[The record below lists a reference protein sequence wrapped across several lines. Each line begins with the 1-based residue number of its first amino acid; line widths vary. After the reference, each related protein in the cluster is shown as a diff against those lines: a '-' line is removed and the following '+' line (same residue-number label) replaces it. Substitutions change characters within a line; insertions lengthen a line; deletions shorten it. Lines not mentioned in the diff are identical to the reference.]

1 MRQIGVFV
9 VVSGLATAASAQI
22 TDLGATTPYGVSD
35 NGLVA
40 CGISGQSAMRW
51 SVAGGG
57 VQTLPFLQGHTVA
70 YALAASL
77 DGSVITGYSQVDFS
91 SDAHAVIWS
100 GGTVTDLGSLA
111 SGGTAA
117 NDISADGLTVV
128 GASGSLPFRW
138 TSVGGMQN
146 LGMLAGW
153 NSATPSAVNSNGT
166 IIAGVAN
173 ATSGRK
179 LFRWTSGGGMQ
190 ELTTLAGNAPSA
202 AGVSENGQI
211 IAGVSGTNAYR
222 WTQAGGLQDLGVLPG
237 FQRMTITG
245 MTPDGSAIV
254 GYASIASF
262 PTFINEAVIWTQATG
277 MVGLESYLNAQGVS
291 TTDWEL
297 QFGFGVS
304 ANGRAFVGLGAFQGQ
319 ERGFIVSIPGASCYA
334 NCDGST
340 TQPVLN
346 VADFTCFL
354 QRYAA
359 GDSYANCDGSTTQ
372 PVLNVADFT
381 CFLQRYAAGCR

>member
-1 MRQIGVFV
+1 MRKTGVFV
-9 VVSGLATAASAQI
+9 LVSGLATAASAQI
-22 TDLGATTPYGVSD
+22 TDLGAMTPYGLSD

-40 CGISGQSAMRW
+40 CGISGSFAVQW
-51 SVAGGG
+51 SGGM
-57 VQTLPFLQGHTVA
+57 QNLPFLQGHTVA

-77 DGSVITGYSQVDFS
+77 DGSVIAGYSQVDFS
-91 SDAHAVIWS
+91 SDAHAVIWN

-111 SGGTAA
+111 TGGTAA
-117 NDISADGLTVV
+117 NDVSANGLIVV

-138 TSVGGMQN
+138 TLGGGMQN

-153 NSATPSAVNSNGT
+153 TSATPSAVNSNGT
-166 IIAGVAN
+166 TIAGVAN
-173 ATSGRK
+173 TASGRK
-179 LFRWTSGGGMQ
+179 LVRWTPGGAGMQ
-190 ELTTLAGNAPSA
+190 ELAPLAGNAPSA
-202 AGVSENGQI
+202 AGVSDDGQV
-211 IAGVSGTNAYR
+211 IAGVSGNNAYR
-222 WTQAGGLQDLGVLPG
+222 WTLAGGLQDLGVLPG

-245 MTPDGSAIV
+245 MTPNGTAIV
-254 GYASIASF
+254 GYASIAQF
-262 PTFINEAVIWTQATG
+262 PTFINQAVIWTQSTG
-277 MVGLESYLNAQGVS
+277 MVGLEGYLNSQGVT

-297 QFGFGVS
+297 EFGFGIS
-304 ANGRAFVGLGAFQGQ
+304 ADGRTFVGLGTFQGQ
-319 ERGFIVSIPGASCYA
+319 ERGFIVSIPGATCYA
-334 NCDGST
+334 NCDAST

-359 GDSYANCDGSTTQ
+359 GDSYANCDGSTTS